1 MIANAS
7 VRNALMRLP
16 ADVKQRL
23 AELPHHVHALQSLVE
38 QIDEDRFAQTAAH
51 PDATALLTVVYPL
64 ERAVEVVDRYV
75 CDLAASAIR
84 CGGLMV
90 ERPDEN
96 LRRLPMI
103 GVTSRRRAEFL
114 LSVHHARERLERPP
128 DAAARRNLARAAA
141 VLAREA
147 MPFLGDCTAW
157 LLAHEPDPDGA

>member
-1 MIANAS
+1 SLCGFSRYRYGESTEAGHARDGDRGSMIANAS

-16 ADVKQRL
+16 ADVKQR
-23 AELPHHVHALQSLVE
+23 LVE

-96 LRRLPMI
+96 
-103 GVTSRRRAEFL
+103 
-114 LSVHHARERLERPP
+114 
-128 DAAARRNLARAAA
+128 
-141 VLAREA
+141 
-147 MPFLGDCTAW
+147 
-157 LLAHEPDPDGA
+157 